1 VSKCHTHQTIIQFF
15 IGFVWSLLNTFMK
28 NKKKP
33 KDILT
38 HKQFQIARQSH
49 IDTLSA
55 NYWLTEVGLNA
66 DTFGITHI
74 RLLQA
79 QQQAHALL
87 SQHSNLLTQSQ
98 RTTLEHFQQAMTN
111 KRTRNRLKPVSANP
125 VLNISSK
132 INRQLFKQHRSLAQ
146 AQH

>member
-1 VSKCHTHQTIIQFF
+1 M
-15 IGFVWSLLNTFMK
+15 N

-38 HKQFQIARQSH
+38 HKQFNISLKSH
-49 IDTLSA
+49 IDTMSS
-55 NYWLTEVGLNA
+55 NDWLAEVGLNA

-74 RLLQA
+74 QLLQA
-79 QQQAHALL
+79 QQQAHTLL
-87 SQHSNLLTQSQ
+87 SQHSTLLTQSQ

-111 KRTRNRLKPVSANP
+111 KQTRNRLKPASANP
-125 VLNISSK
+125 ILNISSK

-146 AQH
+146 VQH

>member
-1 VSKCHTHQTIIQFF
+1 MQKHELQHQIRNQET
-15 IGFVWSLLNTFMK
+15 
-28 NKKKP
+28 
-33 KDILT
+33 
-38 HKQFQIARQSH
+38 
-49 IDTLSA
+49 
-55 NYWLTEVGLNA
+55 A
-66 DTFGITHI
+66 DTIKANEWLADAGFNAQTFGTTHI

-87 SQHSNLLTQSQ
+87 SQHSNLLTHSQ

-111 KRTRNRLKPVSANP
+111 KRTRNRLKPASANP
-125 VLNISSK
+125 ILNISSK

>member
-1 VSKCHTHQTIIQFF
+1 MQKHELQHQIRNHETADTI
-15 IGFVWSLLNTFMK
+15 K
-28 NKKKP
+28 
-33 KDILT
+33 
-38 HKQFQIARQSH
+38 
-49 IDTLSA
+49 A
-55 NYWLTEVGLNA
+55 NEWLTDAGFNA
-66 DTFGITHI
+66 QTFGSTNI

-111 KRTRNRLKPVSANP
+111 KRTCNRLKPASANP

-132 INRQLFKQHRSLAQ
+132 INRQLFKQHKSLAQ

>member
-1 VSKCHTHQTIIQFF
+1 MQGTASDVLKKVTVTLICVDHKHSESSKFLHTSQTIIQFF
-15 IGFVWSLLNTFMK
+15 IGIVWSLLNTFMK

-55 NYWLTEVGLNA
+55 NNWLKEVGLNA

-98 RTTLEHFQQAMTN
+98 RTTLEYFQRAMTN
-111 KRTRNRLKPVSANP
+111 K
-125 VLNISSK
+125 
-132 INRQLFKQHRSLAQ
+132 
-146 AQH
+146 

>member
-1 VSKCHTHQTIIQFF
+1 
-15 IGFVWSLLNTFMK
+15 MK

-55 NYWLTEVGLNA
+55 NYWLKEVGLNA

-98 RTTLEHFQQAMTN
+98 RTTLEYFQRAMTN
-111 KRTRNRLKPVSANP
+111 KRTRNRLKPASANP

-132 INRQLFKQHRSLAQ
+132 IHRQLFKQYRKITKA
-146 AQH
+146 

>member
-1 VSKCHTHQTIIQFF
+1 VSICHTHQTIIQFF
-15 IGFVWSLLNTFMK
+15 IGFVWSLLNTFMNKYK
-28 NKKKP
+28 NFM
-33 KDILT
+33 DDGLT
-38 HKQFQIARQSH
+38 ADWLRDNGIAVQS
-49 IDTLSA
+49 
-55 NYWLTEVGLNA
+55 
-66 DTFGITHI
+66 FGITHI

-98 RTTLEHFQQAMTN
+98 RITLEHFQQAMTN
-111 KRTRNRLKPVSANP
+111 KRTRNRLKPASANP

-132 INRQLFKQHRSLAQ
+132 INRQLFKKHRSLAQ